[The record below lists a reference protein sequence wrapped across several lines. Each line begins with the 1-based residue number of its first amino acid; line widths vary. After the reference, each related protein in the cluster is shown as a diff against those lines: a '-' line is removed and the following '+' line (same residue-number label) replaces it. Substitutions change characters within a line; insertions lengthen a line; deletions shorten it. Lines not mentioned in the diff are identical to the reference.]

1 MKLSPA
7 GISDDTYP
15 ILMFRG
21 VAPTFV
27 ETQTGFMAKNNQNG
41 SADSPDENARI
52 GTDETDRTKA
62 GKWFVRA
69 RELGDK
75 RQFDYAIEYYVNGL
89 EFWPDAI
96 DEGCKPLHGCA
107 VARKQTGGKK
117 PGFKDTMKRSLNDKD
132 PKQAL
137 MNALWLFGHDP
148 DNINFI
154 EGITKNASRMRAE
167 DAAKWSGGIFLKSL
181 ESSAKA
187 SNKQFQSLALLMEE
201 LGDRAGKRQ
210 ETNFGVEAY
219 QTGVEALLIW
229 CRRSPQDH
237 VADKAMRTLS
247 TKLTILKG
255 KYQDSESYRDSI
267 SDTEEQRD
275 LQDLDRSMQSDDR
288 VDELVTKAERDYQE
302 NPDVP
307 GSFKKLI
314 NILCRREHFDEE
326 SKAIGLLLNEYKKTD
341 NIHWKMQADDIR
353 IKQLGRDLREAIK
366 TGNPETIREK
376 QIALLRFELATYKER
391 VENYPTDLRMK
402 YEFGIR
408 LFQAGRFDD
417 AIPIFQNARSDPKNR
432 SSCGMFLG
440 RCFFRKG
447 YHTQAISTFEDA
459 IQEHT
464 SNEDETAKSM
474 NYWLGRTHEA
484 EDDSDAARK
493 TYGNILKI
501 DYNYKDTRTRLD
513 NLNKTR

>member
-1 MKLSPA
+1 
-7 GISDDTYP
+7 
-15 ILMFRG
+15 
-21 VAPTFV
+21 
-27 ETQTGFMAKNNQNG
+27 MAKNDHNG

-52 GTDETDRTKA
+52 GTVEEDRNKA
-62 GKWFVRA
+62 CKWFVRA

-148 DNINFI
+148 NNINFI
-154 EGITKNASRMRAE
+154 EGITKNASRIRAE
-167 DAAKWSGGIFLKSL
+167 DIAKWSGGIFLKSL
-181 ESSAKA
+181 ESTAKV

-210 ETNFGVEAY
+210 ESNFGVEAY
-219 QTGVEALLIW
+219 QTGVDALLVW
-229 CRRSPQDH
+229 CRRSPKDL

-275 LQDLDRSMQSDDR
+275 LHDLARSIQSDDR
-288 VDELVTKAERDYQE
+288 VDQLVTKAEKEYQDD
-302 NPDVP
+302 PDKP
-307 GSFKKLI
+307 GIFKKLI
-314 NILCRREHFDEE
+314 NILCRREQFDEE
-326 SKAIGLLLNEYKKTD
+326 SRAISLLLNEQKNTD
-341 NIHWKMQADDIR
+341 IFHWKMQADDIR
-353 IKQLGRDLREAIK
+353 IKQLGRDLRKAIK

-376 QIALLRFELATYKER
+376 QIALLRFELGTYKER

-402 YEFGIR
+402 YEFGVR

-417 AIPIFQNARSDPKNR
+417 AIPIFQNARTDPKNR
-432 SSCGMFLG
+432 SSCGLFLG
-440 RCFFRKG
+440 RCFYRKG
-447 YHTQAISTFEDA
+447 YYSQAISTFEDA
-459 IQEHT
+459 IQEH
-464 SNEDETAKSM
+464 SNIEDDAAKSM
-474 NYWLGRTHEA
+474 YYWLGRTHE
-484 EDDSDAARK
+484 EDNDTDAARK

-501 DYNYKDTRTRLD
+501 DYNYKDTRNRLD
-513 NLNKTR
+513 KLNKAR